1 MCFQILKILENKK
14 ISGRLATAQSKQHKV
29 QYTFINNS
37 GDRGFYQLLMKC
49 PWRDGMKMIL
59 YLCDFLTRESQCKH
73 EKNIRQISI
82 QRPSAKYLS
91 PKT

>member
-1 MCFQILKILENKK
+1 MLLKEAENCGAYCVIGYVNRALEVSVWMENKK

-49 PWRDGMKMIL
+49 P
-59 YLCDFLTRESQCKH
+59 
-73 EKNIRQISI
+73 
-82 QRPSAKYLS
+82 
-91 PKT
+91 